1 MTSVAAKASL
11 ACWESSY
18 QALSRDGNPRFA
30 TVLNVLE
37 ALDFRLYPMMGV
49 GKRVRREGEA
59 KQAGPADSCC
69 LVATFSCWSEIRFQ
83 SQRNE
88 AG

>member
-37 ALDFRLYPMMGV
+37 ALDFRLYPMMG
-49 GKRVRREGEA
+49 GREACAPGGRGEA
-59 KQAGPADSCC
+59 GWPGGSVLPCRDLFVLVGDS
-69 LVATFSCWSEIRFQ
+69 LPESAQ
-83 SQRNE
+83 
-88 AG
+88 